1 VKYNF
6 KNKNKYKGKMKAVA
20 ISYLGLI
27 VIIAYII
34 YKI

>member
-1 VKYNF
+1 M
-6 KNKNKYKGKMKAVA
+6 NKRKYKQKMKALA

-27 VIIAYII
+27 LIIAYII